1 MAATANQA
9 GVNAEFPGLNMVGSG
24 GTYSPPAGP
33 APKAPAPQQQQQQQS
48 TDGSVTGTGA
58 VSSTPAIPAGENANG
73 GSTSFL
79 SNLFNPA
86 LQTLTS
92 AYSSLFGNGQ
102 PGQGIYGQAVG
113 QAAGNIQ
120 SGYQGQQNALNASYE
135 QAQNQMPWELVGRG
149 AGNSSW
155 ADNNLGYAN
164 QQYNSSNQQLGA
176 AEQKDLA
183 GLEGQEQGI
192 ENQYGTEMSQYNNP
206 QYQAALNQDPAYVQS
221 EILNSLNQNVG
232 NLAYTQGANTP
243 ISQSIAQL
251 QQNPSYTQTGSGNI
265 SGALQALAGSGAPTA
280 VQNQVASGILGNPTN
295 PQGNN
300 VWSNYWQQLQQN
312 PNAQAPTG

>member
-1 MAATANQA
+1 M
-9 GVNAEFPGLNMVGSG
+9 
-24 GTYSPPAGP
+24 
-33 APKAPAPQQQQQQQS
+33 
-48 TDGSVTGTGA
+48 
-58 VSSTPAIPAGENANG
+58 
-73 GSTSFL
+73 
-79 SNLFNPA
+79 
-86 LQTLTS
+86 
-92 AYSSLFGNGQ
+92 FGNGQ